1 MGTLSRSRKQL
12 QIGWFLLRSIA
23 RDYLSACAIS
33 DLTNRVGS
41 HIREKRKLLTWYP
54 VTFRLVPHP
63 VVAPFHQPLFQAYRI
78 LYEFILIQS
87 LTPSFVVR
95 LDSCYLQAFQQGMET
110 SIISLTE
117 QQQQVQARDLR
128 SLIPWRQAF
137 LLGGEGVEWLEL
149 LVVSCEGGR
158 GSRVL
163 KADRDEG
170 TEFENVLCGLEEVRR
185 GCGGRNEG
193 VFAQEGELGVPEEVG
208 AGFMIGCGVIMLKL
222 VDN

>member
-1 MGTLSRSRKQL
+1 
-12 QIGWFLLRSIA
+12 
-23 RDYLSACAIS
+23 
-33 DLTNRVGS
+33 
-41 HIREKRKLLTWYP
+41 
-54 VTFRLVPHP
+54 
-63 VVAPFHQPLFQAYRI
+63 
-78 LYEFILIQS
+78 
-87 LTPSFVVR
+87 
-95 LDSCYLQAFQQGMET
+95 MET

-170 TEFENVLCGLEEVRR
+170 TEFENVLCSLEEVGRCCR
-185 GCGGRNEG
+185 GRNEG
-193 VFAQEGELGVPEEVG
+193 VSAQEGELGVSEEVG
-208 AGFMIGCGVIMLKL
+208 AAFVIACGNVMLKL
-222 VDN
+222 VHS